1 MQLRVSSAGLC
12 GALTFLLAGLS
23 DALTFRT
30 NNDFL
35 IFSSPST
42 GSVHISRLLTA
53 AESSRNAK
61 MESTRLVGIESVK
74 EPRGVAV
81 DSLRKILYVVD
92 GSSKLYAARIF
103 HSNDGNIA
111 CESPTLVASGLS
123 GHWVAVDFRGKVFFV
138 SNNQVYSML
147 ASFVIAKLADTSI
160 LASVPANSTKAD
172 TVVST
177 KSKNYQMVYD
187 GSVKGVSMPRGLAVD
202 GYRMFWANGE
212 NGKADGTLVQGLET
226 PMGATKVNSLAANL
240 AMAHGVCLTASRVFY
255 TDDETNVFSTKVNG
269 GAVQTVTDKLQKP
282 RGCVFDGDGTV
293 FVADTGDDKIV
304 SFAGA
309 AAELGPRRLTL
320 ALGNVKAPFGLAI
333 LRKDTIFLHGS
344 SGASRSASLFLAIV
358 ATLATLFL

>member
-1 MQLRVSSAGLC
+1 MQLRWSSAVLC
-12 GALTFLLAGLS
+12 GALTFLSAGLS
-23 DALTFRT
+23 DAVTLRT
-30 NNDFL
+30 SDNVMFSLASDFL
-35 IFSSPST
+35 IFSSPSS
-42 GSVHISRLLTA
+42 GSIHAARLLTA
-53 AESSRNAK
+53 AEHSRNAK
-61 MESTRLVGIESVK
+61 MKSKKLVGIESVK

-103 HSNDGNIA
+103 YSNDGNLA
-111 CESPTLVASGLS
+111 CESPKLVASGLS
-123 GHWVAVDFRGKVFFV
+123 NHWVAVDFRGKVFFV
-138 SNNQVYSML
+138 SNNQVFSML
-147 ASFVIAKLADTSI
+147 ASFVIAKLADTTI
-160 LASVPANSTKAD
+160 LASGITKND

-177 KSKNYQMVYD
+177 KSKNYEMVYD

-269 GAVQTVTDKLQKP
+269 GDVQTVTDKLQKP
-282 RGCVFDGDGTV
+282 RGCAFDGDGTV

-320 ALGNVKAPFGLAI
+320 ALGDVKAPFGLAI
-333 LRKDTIFLHGS
+333 LHGS
-344 SGASRSASLFLAIV
+344 SGAYRSATVVLAIV
-358 ATLATLFL
+358 ASVVGLLL

>member
-1 MQLRVSSAGLC
+1 MQLPLSSAGLC
-12 GALTFLLAGLS
+12 GVLALLSAGLS
-23 DALTFRT
+23 DAFTFRT

-42 GSVHISRLLTA
+42 GSVHAARLLTA
-53 AESSRNAK
+53 QENSRSAK
-61 MESTRLVGIESVK
+61 MESKRLVGIEAVK

-92 GSSKLYAARIF
+92 GNSKLYAARIF
-103 HSNDGNIA
+103 HSNDGTIA
-111 CESPTLVASGLS
+111 CDSPTLVASGLS
-123 GHWVAVDFRGKVFFV
+123 NHWVAVDFRGKVFFV

-147 ASFVIAKLADTSI
+147 ASFVTTKLNAGPLSDITKNDT
-160 LASVPANSTKAD
+160 A
-172 TVVST
+172 VST
-177 KSKNYQMVYD
+177 KSKNHQMVYD
-187 GSVKGVSMPRGLAVD
+187 GSIKGVSMPRGIAVD

-212 NGKADGTLVQGLET
+212 NGKQDGTLVQGLET

-282 RGCVFDGDGTV
+282 RGCAFDGDGTV
-293 FVADTGDDKIV
+293 FVADAGDDKIV

-333 LRKDTIFLHGS
+333 LHGS
-344 SGASRSASLFLAIV
+344 SGASRSATVFLAIV
-358 ATLATLFL
+358 ASLVSLLL